1 MGQQMRHSVKT
12 LLALLM
18 VPLVLTGCVGTA
30 EQGHKPS
37 IVVTTNILAD
47 VVQNLAGGQAQVH
60 SLMPANV
67 DPHSFEISAQQ
78 AALLNDADLVVSN
91 GLNLEEGLQRQLEA
105 VDVAGGNHF
114 VATDHLKVLKV
125 SGSSDAQDPHFWTDP
140 ARMTQVVD
148 ALEENLAQ
156 LPGISSEQLN
166 ADTQAYRS
174 ELLGLEQQMADSF
187 NQIPETS
194 RALVTNHHVFGYL
207 ADRFGFRTI
216 GAVIPSGTTLAS
228 PSAADLASLAEAIR
242 SSKVPAIFVE
252 SAQPD
257 KLARALADEARID
270 VDIVAL
276 YSESLTLPGEGA
288 DSYLEMMQVNT
299 ERITHALRN

>member
-1 MGQQMRHSVKT
+1 MNPAKA
-12 LLALLM
+12 LAALAVL
-18 VPLVLTGCVGTA
+18 PLILTGCIGTA
-30 EQGHKPS
+30 QPDDKPS

-47 VVQNLAGGQAQVH
+47 VVQNLAGDQAQVH
-60 SLMPANV
+60 TLMPANV

-78 AALLNDADLVVSN
+78 AAVLNEADLVVSN

-105 VDVAGGNHF
+105 VDAAGGNHF
-114 VATDHLKVLKV
+114 VATDHVEVLNV
-125 SGSSDAQDPHFWTDP
+125 SGSSDAKDPHFWTDP
-140 ARMTQVVD
+140 ARMIDVVD
-148 ALEENLAQ
+148 ALEEDLGQ
-156 LPGISSEQLN
+156 VPGVSGEQLR
-166 ADTQAYRS
+166 ADAQAYRS
-174 ELLGLEQQMADSF
+174 ELSGLQQQMSESF
-187 NQIPETS
+187 EQIPEAS

-207 ADRFGFRTI
+207 ADNFGFRTI

-257 KLARALADEARID
+257 KLARALAQEANID
-270 VDIVAL
+270 VQIVEL

-288 DSYLEMMQVNT
+288 DSYLQMMQVNT
-299 ERITHALRN
+299 ERITQALRN

>member
-1 MGQQMRHSVKT
+1 MNPAKA
-12 LLALLM
+12 LAALAVL
-18 VPLVLTGCVGTA
+18 PLILTGCIGTA
-30 EQGHKPS
+30 HQDNKPS

-47 VVQNLAGGQAQVH
+47 VVQNLAGDQAQVH
-60 SLMPANV
+60 TLMPANV

-78 AALLNDADLVVSN
+78 AAVLNEADLVVSN

-105 VDVAGGNHF
+105 VDAAGGNHF
-114 VATDHLKVLKV
+114 VATDHVEVLNV
-125 SGSSDAQDPHFWTDP
+125 SGSSDANDPHFWTDP
-140 ARMTQVVD
+140 ARMIDVVD
-148 ALEENLAQ
+148 ALEEDLGQ
-156 LPGISSEQLN
+156 VPGVSEEQLQ
-166 ADTQAYRS
+166 ADAQAYRS
-174 ELLGLEQQMADSF
+174 ELSGLQQHMSESVER
-187 NQIPETS
+187 IPEAS

-207 ADRFGFRTI
+207 ADSFGFRTI

-257 KLARALADEARID
+257 KLARALAQEANID
-270 VDIVAL
+270 VQIVEL

-288 DSYLEMMQVNT
+288 DSYLQMMQVNT
-299 ERITHALRN
+299 ERITQALRN